1 MNGKSEASL
10 TFENIFKLKAVYTN
24 QGMCYRPLLTIRI
37 SYGEEAIDLEAMID
51 TGADFS
57 TFDKG
62 VAKSLHIPEEQL
74 IIDDMTTLK
83 GKTTTWYCPI
93 TITFL
98 GHSYQCRAAF
108 IDNPDWPPVIG
119 RDTVFSRAQFAFR
132 QSINRFYVST
142 KP

>member
-1 MNGKSEASL
+1 MNGKSEERL
-10 TFENIFKLKAVYTN
+10 TFEHIFKLTAVNTT
-24 QGMCYRPLLTIRI
+24 QGKCYRPLLTIRI
-37 SYGEEAIDLEAMID
+37 SYGEKAIDLEAMVD

-57 TFDKG
+57 TFNKD

-74 IIDDMTTLK
+74 ILDHTTTLE
-83 GKTTTWYCPI
+83 GKTPMWYCPI
-93 TITFL
+93 TITLL

-132 QSINRFYVST
+132 QSINRFYVSS